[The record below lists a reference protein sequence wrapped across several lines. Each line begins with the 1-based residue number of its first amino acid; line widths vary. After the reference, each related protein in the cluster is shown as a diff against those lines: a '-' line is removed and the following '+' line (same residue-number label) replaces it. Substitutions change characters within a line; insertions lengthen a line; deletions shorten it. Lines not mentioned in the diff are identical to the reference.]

1 MFKARSIWI
10 SVLVVAIVSSIRELP
25 AVAESGS
32 VTIDTAKTGEPISKY
47 VYGQFIE
54 NQGRCFYGG
63 IWAEMLED
71 RKFFYPINFYF
82 PWGENKFKSPW
93 KPIGFDTIVVM
104 DTEKVFV
111 GEHTPR
117 IDLDGRKP
125 RGITQDNLGLIKGK
139 KYNGRIILAGD
150 NSVKVQVSLVWGP
163 RPDDRQTITVS
174 NLTNEYKK
182 TPFSFTAGV
191 DTDYGRLEIV
201 SQDKGTLYIGT
212 VSLMPADNIQGTRAD
227 VIKLLKEM
235 NSNIY
240 RWPGGLYVN
249 DYKWRSYVGDIDRR
263 APRQNRV
270 YWSDD
275 VASRDFGPDEFMSFC
290 RVLKTE
296 PYVMVSATS
305 QGDDI
310 MAAEEVEYFNGSI
323 DSPMGKLRAENGHPE
338 SYNVK
343 WWGVG
348 NEMWGAMPV
357 ADYIIRHNKIAGAM
371 RKADPSI
378 KLVAAGGLGIG
389 EDIAREHGWA
399 VVNWSEE
406 MLKGCADYMDLISEH
421 IYGGYA
427 DSVVE
432 HARQIPR
439 AVRHTVEAH
448 RNFRRELDSLRG
460 KNIRLALDEFNH
472 FWYST
477 QIYGE
482 AAPRY
487 YFREALG
494 VAAGLHE
501 IYRNSDMIFM
511 ANTHPVNVHGQ
522 VKTTKTDAALETTGL
537 VWKLYRNHFGNLPVA
552 VTTNLSLL
560 DSEDYPVDVVAALTE
575 DRKALTIGIVNP
587 TEQKYEIGVELNGA
601 KLTGEGQLWLIAN
614 SNPMAY
620 NEPGAPDRVK
630 IEEKTFSYISNKLD
644 VSPLSISLYKLPIR

>member
-1 MFKARSIWI
+1 MCKVRSIWI

-25 AVAESGS
+25 AVAKSGS
-32 VTIDTAKTGEPISKY
+32 VTIDTAKTSEPISKY

-82 PWGENKFKSPW
+82 PWGENKSKSPW

-104 DTEKVFV
+104 DKEKIFV

-125 RGITQDNLGLIKGK
+125 RGIIQDNLGLIKDK
-139 KYNGRIILAGD
+139 KYDGRIILAGD
-150 NSVKVQVSLVWGP
+150 NSVKVQVSLVWGL
-163 RPDDRQTITVS
+163 RPGDRQTITIS

-212 VSLMPADNIQGTRAD
+212 ASLMPADNIQGMRAD

-235 NSNIY
+235 NSTIY
-240 RWPGGLYVN
+240 RWPGGIYVN
-249 DYKWRSYVGDIDRR
+249 DYKWRLYVGDIDKRT
-263 APRQNRV
+263 PRQNMV

-275 VASRDFGPDEFMSFC
+275 ISSRDFGPDEFMTFC
-290 RVLKTE
+290 RVLNTE
-296 PYVMVSATS
+296 PYVIVSATS

-338 SYNVK
+338 PYNVK

-357 ADYIIRHNKIAGAM
+357 ADYIIRHNKITQAM

-378 KLVAAGGLGIG
+378 KLVAVGGLGIG
-389 EDIAREHGWA
+389 EGIARERGWPL
-399 VVNWSEE
+399 VNWSEE
-406 MLKGCADYMDLISEH
+406 MLRGCANYMDLISEH

-432 HARQIPR
+432 HARQIPI
-439 AVRHTVEAH
+439 AVRHNVEAH
-448 RNFRRELDSLRG
+448 RNFRRELNSLRG
-460 KNIRLALDEFNH
+460 KGIHLALDEFNH

-487 YFREALG
+487 YFREAFG

-552 VTTNLSLL
+552 VTTYLCLL
-560 DSEDYPVDVVAALTE
+560 DSEYYPVDVVAALTE

-587 TEQKYEIGVELNGA
+587 TEQKYEIDMELKGA
-601 KLTGEGQLWLIAN
+601 KLMGEGQLWLIAN
-614 SNPMAY
+614 SNLMAY
-620 NEPGAPDRVK
+620 NEPGVPDRVK
-630 IEEKTFSYISNKLD
+630 IEEKTLSGISNKLD
-644 VSPLSISLYKLPIR
+644 VSPLSINLYKLPIR

>member
-1 MFKARSIWI
+1 MCKTKLIRI
-10 SVLVVAIVSSIRELP
+10 SLLLVVVVSCVRQLP
-25 AVAESGS
+25 AVAKS
-32 VTIDTAKTGEPISKY
+32 VSVMIDITKTDEPISKY
-47 VYGQFIE
+47 IYGQFIE

-104 DTEKVFV
+104 DKEKVFV

-117 IDLDGRKP
+117 INLDGRKP
-125 RGITQDNLGLIKGK
+125 LGIMQSNLGLVKGK
-139 KYNGRIILAGD
+139 KYDGRVILAGD
-150 NSVKVQVSLVWGP
+150 SWLKVQVSLVWGA
-163 RPDDRQTITVS
+163 RPGDRQTITIS

-182 TPFSFTAGV
+182 TTFSFNAGV

-201 SQDKGTLYIGT
+201 SQDKGTLYVGAA
-212 VSLMPADNIQGTRAD
+212 SLMPADNIQGMRAD

-235 NSNIY
+235 NSTIY

-249 DYKWRSYVGDIDRR
+249 DYKWRLCVGDIDKR

-275 VASRDFGPDEFMSFC
+275 VASRDFGPDEFMALC
-290 RVLKTE
+290 RVLNTE
-296 PYVMVSATS
+296 PYVMVSATGR
-305 QGDDI
+305 GDYI
-310 MAAEEVEYFNGSI
+310 IATEEVEYFNGSI
-323 DSPMGKLRAENGHPE
+323 YSPMGKLRVENGHPE
-338 SYNVK
+338 PYNVK

-357 ADYIIRHNKIAGAM
+357 ADYVIRHNKIVQAM
-371 RKADPSI
+371 RKVDPSI
-378 KLVAAGGLGIG
+378 KIVAVGGLGVG
-389 EDIAREHGWA
+389 EDIARERGWP
-399 VVNWSEE
+399 VVNWSQE

-439 AVRHTVEAH
+439 AVRHNVEAH
-448 RNFRRELDSLRG
+448 RSLRRELDSQRG
-460 KNIRLALDEFNH
+460 RDIRLALDEFNH

-494 VAAGLHE
+494 VAAGLQE

-537 VWKLYRNHFGNLPVA
+537 VWKLYRNRFGNLPVA
-552 VTTNLSLL
+552 VTTYLCLL
-560 DSEDYPVDVVAALTE
+560 DSEYYPVDVVAALTE

-587 TEQKYEIGVELNGA
+587 TEQKYEIGVEIIGA
-601 KLTGEGQLWLIAN
+601 KLTGKGQLWSIAN

-620 NEPGAPDRVK
+620 NEPGVPDRVK
-630 IEEKTFSYISNKLD
+630 IEEKTLSGISNKLD

>member
-1 MFKARSIWI
+1 MCKVRSIWI
-10 SVLVVAIVSSIRELP
+10 SVLAVVIISSIRELS

-47 VYGQFIE
+47 VYCQFIE

-104 DTEKVFV
+104 DKEKVFV

-125 RGITQDNLGLIKGK
+125 RGIMQDNLGLIKGK
-139 KYNGRIILAGD
+139 KYDGRIILAGD

-163 RPDDRQTITVS
+163 RPGDRQTITIS

-201 SQDKGTLYIGT
+201 SEDKGTLYIGT
-212 VSLMPADNIQGTRAD
+212 ASLMPADNIQGMRAD

-240 RWPGGLYVN
+240 RWPGGIYVN
-249 DYKWRSYVGDIDRR
+249 DYKWRSYIGDIDKR

-275 VASRDFGPDEFMSFC
+275 VASRDFGPDEFMAFC

-310 MAAEEVEYFNGSI
+310 MAAKEVEYFNGSI

-338 SYNVK
+338 PYNVK

-357 ADYIIRHNKIAGAM
+357 ADYIIRHNKIAKAM

-378 KLVAAGGLGIG
+378 KLVAVGGLGAG
-389 EDIAREHGWA
+389 EDIARERGWV

-439 AVRHTVEAH
+439 AVRHNVEAH
-448 RNFRRELDSLRG
+448 RNFRRVLDSIRG
-460 KNIRLALDEFNH
+460 RSICLALDEFNH

-487 YFREALG
+487 YFREAFG

-575 DRKALTIGIVNP
+575 DRKALTIGIVNS
-587 TEQKYEIGVELNGA
+587 TERKYEIGMELKGA
-601 KLTGEGQLWLIAN
+601 RLTGEGQLWLIAN

-620 NEPGAPDRVK
+620 NEPGVPDRVK

-644 VSPLSISLYKLPIR
+644 VSPLSISLYKLSIR